1 MNRHVTMDE
10 VAQMRPL
17 AMLPMG
23 GGEWSLVYPI
33 GFDPEAGA
41 MEIGRIFDYSCS
53 PQ

>member
-1 MNRHVTMDE
+1 MDE

-23 GGEWSLVYPI
+23 EREWSLVYPI
-33 GFDPEAGA
+33 AIDPGAGA
-41 MEIGRIFDYSCS
+41 MAIGRIFDYVCS

>member
-1 MNRHVTMDE
+1 MNRAVTMDE

-23 GGEWSLVYPI
+23 DDEWSLVYPI
-33 GFDPEAGA
+33 GVDPEAGA
-41 MEIGRIFDYSCS
+41 LAIGRIFDYSCS